1 MSRVLGGD
9 AKDWLAI
16 QRSYPREGS
25 CAPPPEG
32 SEAALI
38 CSDVPI
44 SVYYNRA
51 GKGMGFCRYGL
62 QSGTA
67 LRPCDTDASSGDG
80 KGQKV
85 TTSDC
90 GNKSAQKN
98 LFVILRVILKS
109 HKPCQHAALG
119 NFYLIIF
126 LHGHF
131 KDELRKGDMDQV
143 KKSHLCLRDPTKCS
157 MFSS

>member
-1 MSRVLGGD
+1 MHLHQRDQKLLLFTQMSPSLCTTTEQGKEWGFVDMAYKVVQHSG
-9 AKDWLAI
+9 LA
-16 QRSYPREGS
+16 
-25 CAPPPEG
+25 
-32 SEAALI
+32 
-38 CSDVPI
+38 
-44 SVYYNRA
+44 
-51 GKGMGFCRYGL
+51 
-62 QSGTA
+62 
-67 LRPCDTDASSGDG
+67 DTDASSGDG